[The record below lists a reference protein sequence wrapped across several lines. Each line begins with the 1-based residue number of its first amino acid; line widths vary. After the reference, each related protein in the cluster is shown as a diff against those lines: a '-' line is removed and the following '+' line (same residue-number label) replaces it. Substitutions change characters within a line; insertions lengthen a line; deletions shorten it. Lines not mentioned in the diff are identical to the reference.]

1 MALEFNN
8 IDKEIERVMQENLL
22 MTEFIELDEK
32 QEKLGKEIY
41 YLQNTINNKMRIK
54 GELIRRMLEIQKKIK
69 ETI

>member
-1 MALEFNN
+1 MALSFNN

-41 YLQNTINNKMRIK
+41 YLQNTINNKIKIK

>member
-41 YLQNTINNKMRIK
+41 YLQNTINNKIRIK

>member
-1 MALEFNN
+1 MALSFNN

>member
-1 MALEFNN
+1 MALESNN

-41 YLQNTINNKMRIK
+41 YLQNTINNKIRIK
-54 GELIRRMLEIQKKIK
+54 GQLIRRALEIQKEIK